1 MLIKELLSIK
11 KDRGLGMFNMDNVK
25 AVEKIT
31 DINKAKQFV
40 IDITKNSGAKKENI
54 EKAVKMINKARHVKD
69 LMFGMINFMLSH
81 EDPNN
86 KVIGK

>member
-11 KDRGLGMFNMDNVK
+11 ENRGLGMFNMDNVK
-25 AVEKIT
+25 AVEKMT

-40 IDITKNSGAKKENI
+40 IDIAKNSGAKKENI
-54 EKAVKMINKARHVKD
+54 EKAVKMVNKARYVKD
-69 LMFGMINFMLSH
+69 LMFGMTNFMLSH

-86 KVIGK
+86 KVISK